1 MRHATHATLSAAA
14 AILRRVP
21 AVQRVVLQAVLQ
33 EAVLERQAVLQ
44 AVLEVVLWRRS
55 RNDGR
60 GGEAGR
66 GGDGRPLKQA
76 RR

>member
-44 AVLEVVLWRRS
+44 AVLEVVLRRS